1 MFIECEIQ
9 LYVKEK
15 MVIDYGSHVL
25 HNELAQILN
34 GMVTV
39 VSTFHVLSSW
49 LICSI
54 GVKFISLIMSLK
66 VKGAIDYVPE
76 LLSWRMGPQSYEN
89 FDFQKCIN
97 RSLED
102 DFKGVLGISFSLW
115 IFLEHFKILNK
126 I

>member
-39 VSTFHVLSSW
+39 GAW
-49 LICSI
+49 D
-54 GVKFISLIMSLK
+54 LK
-66 VKGAIDYVPE
+66 VMKSLTFKNASTD
-76 LLSWRMGPQSYEN
+76 LWKMTSRLS
-89 FDFQKCIN
+89 
-97 RSLED
+97 
-102 DFKGVLGISFSLW
+102 
-115 IFLEHFKILNK
+115 
-126 I
+126 